1 MPLYTFVLDYE
12 GGAYISQVDAPSF
25 GAAPA
30 IWAETLVPGV
40 VHGMREASIRQ
51 LRDDLAEKEAVLLDG
66 LTQAWCITAL
76 VRGKLALINY
86 VQTCGQE
93 VMANQ
98 SIKPTRVGKT
108 PLAAQLQR

>member
-12 GGAYISQVDAPSF
+12 GGTYVSQVDAPSF
-25 GAAPA
+25 GVAPA

-51 LRDDLAEKEAVLLDG
+51 LRNELAEKEAVLLEG
-66 LTQAWCITAL
+66 LTHAWCITAL

-86 VQTCGQE
+86 VQTCGHE
-93 VMANQ
+93 VMA
-98 SIKPTRVGKT
+98 SRSLEPARVGK
-108 PLAAQLQR
+108 PLLAAQLQR